1 MTRTERVKN
10 ISTALLNVTEAISS
24 AIDELELSM
33 TNKVTSIAK
42 LKKELQAD
50 NEEFMDLTTVIETF
64 ANDLSEVAND
74 MDNATTQILHTL
86 NTLEDFPNELI
97 FVDDDDED

>member
-33 TNKVTSIAK
+33 TNKVASIAK

-64 ANDLSEVAND
+64 ANDLADVAND

-86 NTLEDFPNELI
+86 NTLEDFPNDLI
-97 FVDDDDED
+97 FVDDDED

>member
-33 TNKVTSIAK
+33 TNKVANIAK

-64 ANDLSEVAND
+64 ANDLADVAND

-86 NTLEDFPNELI
+86 NTLEDFPNDLI
-97 FVDDDDED
+97 FVDEDED